1 MEQKYDS
8 FMVSVGELGRHA
20 ELHKIIEGYEK
31 ACLYAQS
38 HSYDGHYAQ
47 VYGSI
52 RVKYARKRVDRLAV
66 YLLDTYVDGEK
77 YTGKGI
83 MV

>member
-1 MEQKYDS
+1 MDQKYDS

-20 ELHKIIEGYEK
+20 ELHKIFDGYEK

-52 RVKYARKRVDRLAV
+52 RVKFARKRVDRLAV

-77 YTGKGI
+77 SSHYG
-83 MV
+83 VEV

>member
-8 FMVSVGELGRHA
+8 FMVSVGALGRQT
-20 ELHKIIEGYEK
+20 ELHKIFDSFDK
-31 ACLYAQS
+31 ACMYAQS
-38 HSYDGHYAQ
+38 HSYDGYYAQ

-52 RVKYARKRVDRLAV
+52 RVKNVRKCVDRLAV
-66 YLLDTYVDGEK
+66 YLLETYVDGDK
-77 YTGKGI
+77 HTYKGI